1 MVELNQLIQLIE
13 LDRAGTLSKAAASLH
28 LTQPALSRSM
38 QRLEEELG
46 VSLFERTGNRL
57 YLNENGKLAV
67 HYAGQIVQKSC
78 EMKHELYQQDL
89 KLRTIFVGACA
100 PYPNRIVMQKVYDL
114 YPDMKKSSE
123 ISSIRRLMEGLQ
135 DGTYQVIILNEEAED
150 PSLYCQYLFPE
161 HLCFLLPKDH
171 PLAGRKSLRFADM
184 DGETMLV
191 FSRIGIW
198 DEIHR
203 VMMPHSRFILH
214 ESHEVVDEV
223 GDKSSFPMFFT
234 FENGDFGRYKDR
246 RVAVPI
252 EDEAATQHFYVA
264 VKNEDRKRFEPLL
277 KALRTL

>member
-1 MVELNQLIQLIE
+1 MVELNQLVQLIE

-46 VSLFERTGNRL
+46 VALFVRTGNRL
-57 YLNENGKLAV
+57 YLNENGRMAV
-67 HYAGQIVQKSC
+67 HYAAQIIQKTC

-89 KLRTIFVGACA
+89 KRRTISVGACA
-100 PYPNRIVMQKVYDL
+100 PYPNRIVMQQVYSL

-123 ISSIRRLMEGLQ
+123 ISSIRRLLEGLM
-135 DGTYQVIILNEEAED
+135 DDTYQVIILNEEIAD
-150 PSLYCQYLFPE
+150 PGLYVQYLFPE
-161 HLCFLLPKDH
+161 HLCFLLPLDH
-171 PLAGRKSLRFADM
+171 PLAGRKSLRFRDL

-203 VMMPHSRFILH
+203 IMMPHSRFILH
-214 ESHEVVDEV
+214 ESHEVIDEV

-234 FENGDFGRYKDR
+234 YENGDISRYAGR

-252 EDEAATQHFYVA
+252 EDELATQHFYVA
-264 VKNEDRKRFEPLL
+264 VKNEDRRRLEPLL
-277 KALRTL
+277 KALRQL